1 MSVVQMVPTLCSTIL
16 LCCTSPQSSI
26 TARELEKD
34 TIQVGRMQTKF
45 GDQCSGKDN
54 LEALIKFA

>member
-1 MSVVQMVPTLCSTIL
+1 MSVVQMVPALCSTIL
-16 LCCTSPQSSI
+16 LCYTSPQSSI

-34 TIQVGRMQTKF
+34 TIQGRMQTKF

>member
-1 MSVVQMVPTLCSTIL
+1 MSAVQMIPTLCNTIL
-16 LCCTSPQSSI
+16 LCYTPQSSI
-26 TARELEKD
+26 TASELEKD
-34 TIQVGRMQTKF
+34 TIQVGRMQSKF